1 MHKQIALAYAIAGL
15 AVAAAL
21 LVVVGSTTGWFAD
34 QVATD
39 AAPVEPAA
47 PPAPS
52 PAPSPKPAATRPE
65 PVIPATSQAIEP
77 PAETIYVD
85 EPAPQKRSHHD
96 DDDDDD
102 DSHERESEDD

>member
-39 AAPVEPAA
+39 AGPIEPAT
-47 PPAPS
+47 PPAPV

-65 PVIPATSQAIEP
+65 PVIPATSRAIEP
-77 PAETIYVD
+77 PPETIYVD
-85 EPAPQKRSHHD
+85 EPAPQKRRHH
-96 DDDDDD
+96 DDDDD
-102 DSHERESEDD
+102 DSHERESDDE

>member
-39 AAPVEPAA
+39 AGPIEPASPPAPDPAPSSKPAA
-47 PPAPS
+47 P
-52 PAPSPKPAATRPE
+52 RPE
-65 PVIPATSQAIEP
+65 PVIPATSQAIESP
-77 PAETIYVD
+77 PETIYVD

-96 DDDDDD
+96 DDDDH
-102 DSHERESEDD
+102 DSHERESDDD